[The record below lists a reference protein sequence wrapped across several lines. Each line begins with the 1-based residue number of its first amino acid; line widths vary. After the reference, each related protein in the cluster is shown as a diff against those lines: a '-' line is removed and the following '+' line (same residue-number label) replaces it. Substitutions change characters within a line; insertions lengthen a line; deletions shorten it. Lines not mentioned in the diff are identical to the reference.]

1 MTPLIHRMVS
11 LMLAIPLTVSSALPQ
26 THPRPGTVLI
36 DTTIRFSASVSGPHY
51 LIHYVVSGCDTLDER
66 FIDNVQVQSPSNALI
81 LQQWIDTL
89 RVEFSR
95 CAFPRVP
102 TFIDF
107 NFDGYLDICFNCW
120 YSNLSPPYQLAFFR
134 QYNPATG
141 LFVSATQLNELAG
154 SVSIGEDHTIEAF
167 TPIGDVEQQWIKD
180 IYKYSRGKLVLI
192 EERERTETSRG
203 FKLIIKTPINGVL
216 KVISE
221 RDD

>member
-1 MTPLIHRMVS
+1 MVS
-11 LMLAIPLTVSSALPQ
+11 FMLAIPLIVASAFPQ
-26 THPRPGTVLI
+26 NHPFRGTVLI
-36 DTTIRFSASVSGPHY
+36 DTTVKFSISTSGPLY
-51 LIHYVVSGCDTLDER
+51 LIHYVVTSCDTLDDWY
-66 FIDNVQVQSPSNALI
+66 IDNVQVQSPTNALI

-89 RVEFSR
+89 RADYSK

-107 NFDGYLDICFNCW
+107 NFDGYADICLNCW
-120 YSNLSPPYQLAFFR
+120 YSNLSPPFQLTFFR
-134 QYNPATG
+134 QYNPATR

-167 TPIGDVEQQWIKD
+167 TPIGDAEHQWIKD

-192 EERERTETSRG
+192 EERERVETSRG
-203 FKLIIKTPINGVL
+203 FKLVIKWPMNGVL
-216 KVISE
+216 KVVSE